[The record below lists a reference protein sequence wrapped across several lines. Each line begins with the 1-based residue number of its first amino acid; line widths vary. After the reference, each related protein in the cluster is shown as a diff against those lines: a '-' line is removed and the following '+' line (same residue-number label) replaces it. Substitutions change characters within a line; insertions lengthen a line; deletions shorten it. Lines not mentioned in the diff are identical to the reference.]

1 MCWIGKDDRKIAKKD
16 IPVFKI
22 VYKNPE
28 VGLVSCYRYFRY
40 KVGSIYSSRIKKKSM
55 VSHVC
60 ITNGLHSFSNSC
72 KIIEDERESIDI
84 NYKTLALDVYDKDG
98 KLKLY
103 KLKCVI
109 PKRSAYYENNRGEL
123 VSSRLKILKAIKL

>member
-1 MCWIGKDDRKIAKKD
+1 MCWRGKDDRKIAKKD

-72 KIIEDERESIDI
+72 KIIEGDRWIDI
-84 NYKTLALDVYDKDG
+84 NYKTLELDDYDKDG

-103 KLKCVI
+103 KLECVI
-109 PKRSAYYENNRGEL
+109 PRGSAYYKNDHGEI
-123 VSSRLKILKAIKL
+123 VSSRLKILKAEKL

>member
-1 MCWIGKDDRKIAKKD
+1 
-16 IPVFKI
+16 
-22 VYKNPE
+22 
-28 VGLVSCYRYFRY
+28 
-40 KVGSIYSSRIKKKSM
+40 M

-72 KIIEDERESIDI
+72 KIIEGDRWIDI
-84 NYKTLALDVYDKDG
+84 NYKTLELEVYDKDG

-103 KLKCVI
+103 KLKCVV
-109 PKRSAYYENNRGEL
+109 PKGSAYYENNRGEL